1 MSRLILLLLLT
12 GCGPSFSVAEHRL
25 NEPDAQSAPDVD
37 SDGGAPSPDAG
48 GEEESSPGDAGP
60 VKSDAGPPGDA
71 GMASDG
77 CTYVTHRDGFGQTW
91 TDCAP
96 LGTYDY
102 TEANDA
108 CNAYAVAYPS
118 PGSTCR
124 LVMCPN
130 ASSQWAVAYTAAGDQ
145 TCFLSFVSS
154 GDAAGRAGAGGVSG
168 CECPTSQTDGTRW
181 E

>member
-1 MSRLILLLLLT
+1 MKTLAILLLLT

-25 NEPDAQSAPDVD
+25 ELPEASASDAEPDRGVSEQ
-37 SDGGAPSPDAG
+37 DAG
-48 GEEESSPGDAGP
+48 GEEESSSTDAGL
-60 VKSDAGPPGDA
+60 VKSDA

-77 CTYVTHRDGFGQTW
+77 CTIVTHHDGFGQSW

-96 LGTYDY
+96 LATYDY
-102 TEANDA
+102 TEANAA
-108 CNAYAVAYPS
+108 CNAYQVAYPS

-130 ASSQWAVAYTAAGDQ
+130 APSEWAVAYTAAGDE

-154 GDAAGRAGAGGVSG
+154 GDAAGRAGAAGVSG
-168 CECPTSQTDGTRW
+168 CDCPTSQTDGTRW
-181 E
+181 Q